1 MPIPDN
7 CTKEQMRTIFSGW
20 VKEFKIHQ
28 GISSEIVIDDSIM
41 FDVCHRYRDDIERL
55 KKFNSLTSLEITKRM
70 AFLAFWIRKLKP
82 LHYEGK
88 VTATFPLNY
97 LNEHFGLTVALISLE
112 IGCPF
117 PIKLEERFY
126 ADTLH
131 EFRYKSVSPHSLNI
145 ILKAIVTDFK
155 NDTYLI

>member
-1 MPIPDN
+1 
-7 CTKEQMRTIFSGW
+7 MRVIFSGW
-20 VKEFKIHQ
+20 VKVFKVNQ

-41 FDVCHRYRDDIERL
+41 FDVCHRYAEDIERL
-55 KKFNSLTSLEITKRM
+55 KRFNNLKSLEITKRM

-82 LHYEGK
+82 LHYEGNVAEK
-88 VTATFPLNY
+88 FPLNY

-112 IGCPF
+112 IGYPF
-117 PIKLEERFY
+117 PIKLEQRFY

-145 ILKAIVTDFK
+145 IFKAIVTDCK
-155 NDTYLI
+155 GDKYSV